1 MNINNNNNTDLY
13 NILIKHNINKNIKLL
28 YIIIKCEYLFSFWF
42 IQYNNNKNLIIILI
56 YFI

>member
-28 YIIIKCEYLFSFWF
+28 YIIIKCEYLFSF
-42 IQYNNNKNLIIILI
+42 
-56 YFI
+56 

>member
-1 MNINNNNNTDLY
+1 MNINNNTDLY